1 MFKKT
6 CSILQP
12 HYLPWIGYF
21 DLIKRSDVF
30 VFLDDVQYIKR
41 EWKNRNKIRKN
52 PKSEE
57 VKWLSVPIDK
67 KSQKKNINEVEIFRE
82 DNEWRKQHIIYI
94 KKTYQFSPHFDEFSE
109 GVFSIIKDEKI
120 KNLCELNVK
129 LISKACDFF
138 SIKKNFCYSSEF
150 GLKEKREFKLLEI
163 CKKLNCDNF
172 LANNRTLDYADVK
185 IFSDNNIN
193 IKAQDYHPEKYKQ
206 KYNDIALPWIPFL
219 SWVDYIFNKGNK
231 L

>member
-67 KSQKKNINEVEIFRE
+67 KSQKK
-82 DNEWRKQHIIYI
+82 
-94 KKTYQFSPHFDEFSE
+94 
-109 GVFSIIKDEKI
+109 
-120 KNLCELNVK
+120 
-129 LISKACDFF
+129 
-138 SIKKNFCYSSEF
+138 
-150 GLKEKREFKLLEI
+150 
-163 CKKLNCDNF
+163 
-172 LANNRTLDYADVK
+172 
-185 IFSDNNIN
+185 
-193 IKAQDYHPEKYKQ
+193 KY
-206 KYNDIALPWIPFL
+206 
-219 SWVDYIFNKGNK
+219 
-231 L
+231 